1 MKRKIGTIYNK
12 PIIEGDINLKT
23 PNEIHKSEL
32 GGENNSLKFRY
43 FAVQYYNADHPLGTN
58 VNNLS
63 RKLCIFGH
71 YEGYSGGIRFNAN
84 FSNISRYGSYI
95 YAFKTLDVAFEA
107 DVDSLDETIN
117 EIIASYQRDD
127 PNNSVFYNNCLIE
140 ISKEEY
146 DNFDMFKYQDDI

>member
-1 MKRKIGTIYNK
+1 MKRKIGELYNK
-12 PIIEGDINLKT
+12 PVIIGDKNLVTK
-23 PNEIHKSEL
+23 NEIHQSEL

-43 FAVQYYNADHPLGTN
+43 FAVQYYNADYPLGTN
-58 VNNLS
+58 VQDLS
-63 RKLCIFGH
+63 GKLCIFGH
-71 YEGYSGGIRFNAN
+71 YESNSGGIIFNKN
-84 FSNISRYGSYI
+84 FSDISRYGRYI

-117 EIIASYQRDD
+117 KIIASYQKGD

-146 DNFDMFKYQDDI
+146 DNFDIFKYQDNI